1 MHSQEHIVPS
11 VPVVIISASTVACAA
26 EVTGGNA
33 KRASRNQRNTK
44 GFDGP
49 RHVIWEITQSSV
61 ARGIT
66 GHSALSD
73 EVLTTSESLS
83 LIDELVDCG
92 VRAVVLSG
100 EPLARPD
107 WWALA
112 ERAVRCGLDVEIETS
127 GALITDETAD
137 HLAALGVARVVVSID
152 SHLAEEHDALRG
164 VPGLHERA
172 REAVRLLVARGVRVV
187 IGFTATRRNWWD
199 AAEVVALASAL
210 RAGAARLMEYVPGRC
225 GRAEL
230 ALHPDELRAA
240 LMTWRDLADQYRGR
254 VDMSWWIEE
263 PERAPFQSPGA
274 GGNADVYLT
283 PRIRPDGTLTPC
295 VFSTTPIGS
304 FRRRSLREMWTRSP
318 LLAARQDRRRRPAP
332 RCESAAARSS
342 SDATGAGACSK
353 PRCRRMVE

>member
-11 VPVVIISASTVACAA
+11 VPMIVVSASTVVCNAGL
-26 EVTGGNA
+26 GGGLG
-33 KRASRNQRNTK
+33 KRANRKGRSTT

-49 RHVIWEITQSSV
+49 RQVIWEITQSCV

-66 GHSALSD
+66 GHCALTD
-73 EVLTTSESLS
+73 EVLTTAESLS
-83 LIDELVDCG
+83 LIEELVDCG
-92 VRAVVLSG
+92 VRAVVLHG

-107 WWALA
+107 WWALV
-112 ERAVRCGLDVEIETS
+112 ERAVQRGLEVEIETS
-127 GALITDETAD
+127 GAPITETTAD
-137 HLAALGVARVVVSID
+137 QIAALGVASVVVSID

-172 REAVRLLVARGVRVV
+172 LEAVRLLVARGVRVV

-210 RAGAARLMEYVPGRC
+210 GAGEARFVEYVPGRS
-225 GRAEL
+225 GKPEL
-230 ALHPDELRAA
+230 ALHPDELSAA
-240 LMTWRDLADQYRGR
+240 LTTWRDLAEQYQDR

-263 PERAPFQSPGA
+263 PERAPFQSSGA
-274 GGNADVYLT
+274 SLA

-318 LLAARQDRRRRPAP
+318 LLAALQDRHRPGRGGCASARP
-332 RCESAAARSS
+332 SSAATAP
-342 SDATGAGACSK
+342 GACTKS
-353 PRCRRMVE
+353 RSRRMAD